1 MKSKGWYKIIKDEKY
16 FDEFLGIFSDFH
28 DYRITHMEYDC
39 ETNTLLLY
47 LGYDTGLEGALL
59 KFIHVEGMH
68 ICPCTEYES
77 DWLSGATVKMTSSYS
92 LIWCNADDVCDIDE
106 IRADK
111 TLTWIESEQIRFAWL
126 DKDNQIIPLTDERLN
141 PVWKIMSY
149 ETKEYE
155 SVPKH
160 FRVFEV

>member
-28 DYRITHMEYDC
+28 DYRITHME
-39 ETNTLLLY
+39 
-47 LGYDTGLEGALL
+47 
-59 KFIHVEGMH
+59 
-68 ICPCTEYES
+68 S
-77 DWLSGATVKMTSSYS
+77 DWLYGATVKMTSSYS

-141 PVWKIMSY
+141 PVWKIMNY
-149 ETKEYE
+149 ETMQYE

>member
-59 KFIHVEGMH
+59 KFIHV
-68 ICPCTEYES
+68 
-77 DWLSGATVKMTSSYS
+77 
-92 LIWCNADDVCDIDE
+92 
-106 IRADK
+106 
-111 TLTWIESEQIRFAWL
+111 
-126 DKDNQIIPLTDERLN
+126 RLN
-141 PVWKIMSY
+141 PVWKIMNY
-149 ETKEYE
+149 ETMQYE